1 MNDGDGLARPDGAGG
16 RLAWGV
22 SFFGVLLVGA
32 ALFAL
37 YLPFRSSDGLLG
49 PPLVGEPIAEFAP
62 RRFETGDMVSLESLR
77 GHPVVLNLWATW
89 CGPCRYETPHL
100 QSLYEEY
107 REQGLEMVGVS
118 IDSRGNTDLALDFLA
133 EHGVT
138 YIQLHDPD
146 QRSMDLYNVLG
157 LPATF
162 VIDGE
167 GVLRLFRLGPV
178 LDTDTGFTDLIE
190 TLLELSP

>member
-1 MNDGDGLARPDGAGG
+1 MNDGEGLARPDGSGG
-16 RLAWGV
+16 GPCWGL
-22 SFFGVLLVGA
+22 SFFGVLLVGV

-49 PPLVGEPIAEFAP
+49 PALVGEPIADFAA

-77 GHPVVLNLWATW
+77 GHPVVLSLWATW

-118 IDSRGNTDLALDFLA
+118 IDSRGNTDLALGFLT

-157 LPATF
+157 LPVTF

-167 GVLRLFRLGPV
+167 GMLQLFRLGPV
-178 LDTDTGFTDLIE
+178 LETDTGLTDLIE
-190 TLLELSP
+190 TLLEWSP

>member
-1 MNDGDGLARPDGAGG
+1 MNDGYGPERPDGAGG
-16 RLAWGV
+16 RLRWAL
-22 SFFGVLLVGA
+22 SFFGALLVGL

-37 YLPFRSSDGLLG
+37 YLPFRYSDDLPGL
-49 PPLVGEPIAEFAP
+49 PQVGEPIAGFMAS
-62 RRFETGDMVSLESLR
+62 RFETGDLVSLESLR

-118 IDSRGNTDLALDFLA
+118 IDSRGNIDLALNFL
-133 EHGVT
+133 EQYGVT

-146 QRSMDLYNVLG
+146 QRSMDVYNVLG

-162 VIDGE
+162 VIDAE

-178 LDTDTGFTDLIE
+178 LETDTGFTDLIE
-190 TLLELSP
+190 TLLE

>member
-1 MNDGDGLARPDGAGG
+1 VNDGDGPERPNGLGARRGWA
-16 RLAWGV
+16 LSV
-22 SFFGVLLVGA
+22 FGVLLVGS

-37 YLPFRSSDGLLG
+37 YLPFRYSDDLPG
-49 PPLVGEPIAEFAP
+49 PPQVGEPVAGFIAS
-62 RRFETGDMVSLESLR
+62 RFETDDLVSLESLR

-118 IDSRGNTDLALDFLA
+118 IDSRGNIDLALDFLA
-133 EHGVT
+133 QHGVT

-146 QRSMDLYNVLG
+146 QRSMDVYNVLG

-162 VIDGE
+162 VIDAE

-178 LDTDTGFTDLIE
+178 LETDTGFTDLIE
-190 TLLELSP
+190 TLLE

>member
-49 PPLVGEPIAEFAP
+49 PPLVGEPIAEFAA

-89 CGPCRYETPHL
+89 CGPCRSLSTPVRHSWEL
-100 QSLYEEY
+100 I
-107 REQGLEMVGVS
+107 REQSPVS
-118 IDSRGNTDLALDFLA
+118 
-133 EHGVT
+133 
-138 YIQLHDPD
+138 
-146 QRSMDLYNVLG
+146 
-157 LPATF
+157 
-162 VIDGE
+162 
-167 GVLRLFRLGPV
+167 
-178 LDTDTGFTDLIE
+178 
-190 TLLELSP
+190 

>member
-1 MNDGDGLARPDGAGG
+1 
-16 RLAWGV
+16 
-22 SFFGVLLVGA
+22 
-32 ALFAL
+32 
-37 YLPFRSSDGLLG
+37 
-49 PPLVGEPIAEFAP
+49 
-62 RRFETGDMVSLESLR
+62 
-77 GHPVVLNLWATW
+77 
-89 CGPCRYETPHL
+89 
-100 QSLYEEY
+100 
-107 REQGLEMVGVS
+107 MVGVS

>member
-1 MNDGDGLARPDGAGG
+1 VNDGDGPERPNGIGG
-16 RLAWGV
+16 GLRWAL
-22 SFFGVLLVGA
+22 SFFGALMVGSALV
-32 ALFAL
+32 AL
-37 YLPFRSSDGLLG
+37 YLPFRYSDDLPGL
-49 PPLVGEPIAEFAP
+49 PQVGEPIAGFIAS
-62 RRFETGDMVSLESLR
+62 RFETGDLVSLESLR

-118 IDSRGNTDLALDFLA
+118 IDSRGNIDLALDFLTQY
-133 EHGVT
+133 GVT

-146 QRSMDLYNVLG
+146 QRSMDVYNVLG

-162 VIDGE
+162 VIDAE

-178 LDTDTGFTDLIE
+178 LETDTGFTDLIE
-190 TLLELSP
+190 TLLE